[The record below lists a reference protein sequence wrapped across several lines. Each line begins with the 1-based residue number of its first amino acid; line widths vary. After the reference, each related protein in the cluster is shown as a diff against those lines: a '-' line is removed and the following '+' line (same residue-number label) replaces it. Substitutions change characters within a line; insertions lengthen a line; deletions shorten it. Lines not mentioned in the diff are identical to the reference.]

1 MNKIASPP
9 KENHKIEIKCNRQ
22 DIGLSNNNLHNIIE
36 NPTIYK
42 KLKQIH
48 DKIKRLNKTL
58 TDSNVDNH
66 KTKLFLAANNKKFLN
81 MTNNIGVLGKR
92 IQNQKTATSTVN
104 PTANPAVT
112 AAKELEDEI
121 EQFFAS
127 KSELN
132 DQLDELDRKL
142 NEKESSK
149 TKKKN
154 KGDSLEEKIMQLK
167 NKKPALTLHDL
178 NDDLADEQAQA
189 LKKSANNNSNKNKSI
204 FSKEKKLDLSNKNK
218 LVDELLISKENEAD
232 ASKKAHTAEQKIS
245 SIINSMKEEK
255 AANNKK
261 NKKLFKNLD
270 QASENDWLKALDSLN
285 EELDLGEKILF
296 NKESKENLPSSE
308 KKKAPD
314 SLVELMSADDTA
326 QIAHLNAKASFD
338 AAAASANAHLQ
349 PLKTSHETQSTSSNS
364 TGMLPFLTYSHS
376 IF

>member
-1 MNKIASPP
+1 MN
-9 KENHKIEIKCNRQ
+9 
-22 DIGLSNNNLHNIIE
+22 NNNLHNIIE

-58 TDSNVDNH
+58 SDSKVDNH

-81 MTNNIGVLGKR
+81 MTNNIGILGKHV
-92 IQNQKTATSTVN
+92 NQKPVTSTAD
-104 PTANPAVT
+104 PTLNSAVT
-112 AAKELEDEI
+112 AAKNLEAEI

-127 KSELN
+127 KSELG

-149 TKKKN
+149 MNKKT
-154 KGDSLEEKIMQLK
+154 KGDSLEEKLMKIK
-167 NKKPALTLHDL
+167 NNKPSLTVHDL
-178 NDDLADEQAQA
+178 NDELTDEKAQA
-189 LKKSANNNSNKNKSI
+189 PKKTLVNNNSNKNKNI

-218 LVDELLISKENEAD
+218 LVDELQISKENED
-232 ASKKAHTAEQKIS
+232 EKSKKAHTAQQKLT

-255 AANNKK
+255 ATNDNNNNKK
-261 NKKLFKNLD
+261 NKKLLKNLD

-296 NKESKENLPSSE
+296 NKEPKESLPSNQ

-314 SLVELMSADDTA
+314 SLVELMPTDDAA
-326 QIAHLNAKASFD
+326 QIAHMNAKASFD

-349 PLKTSHETQSTSSNS
+349 PLKTSHETQSANSNS
-364 TGMLPFLTYSHS
+364 TGMFPFLNLSHS
-376 IF
+376 IFTRIYI